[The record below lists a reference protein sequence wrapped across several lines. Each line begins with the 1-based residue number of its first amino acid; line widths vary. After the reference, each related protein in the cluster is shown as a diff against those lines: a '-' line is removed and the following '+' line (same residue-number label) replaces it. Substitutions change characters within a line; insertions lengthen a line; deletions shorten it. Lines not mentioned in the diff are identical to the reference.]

1 LFATPLR
8 QADNAGVPAQE
19 IAMSTL
25 NEHLN
30 ADLDQPAIMHGATLP
45 WLASPLAG
53 VERRPLYRL
62 GGEQARATSLV
73 RYAPGS
79 HFSPHRH
86 GLGEE
91 FVVLEGVFED
101 EHGRYPAGSY
111 VRNPPGSEHAPGSVE
126 GCMIFVRLRQFHPQ
140 DEQQVVREMP
150 AHGDALLFENA
161 FERVWVRDFPPGADV
176 VIANARGLEILV
188 LAGELE
194 VADVRVE
201 RLGWMRLPRER
212 DLLGRAGP
220 QGIRIW
226 IKEAAFDPGTA

>member
-1 LFATPLR
+1 
-8 QADNAGVPAQE
+8 
-19 IAMSTL
+19 MSTL

-30 ADLDQPAIMHGATLP
+30 ADLDQLAIMHGATLP
-45 WLASPLAG
+45 WLPSPLPG

-62 GGEQARATSLV
+62 GGEQARATTLV

-79 HFSPHRH
+79 RFSAHRH

-140 DEQQVVREMP
+140 DTQRVARAMP
-150 AHGDALLFENA
+150 PRGDELLFENA
-161 FERVWVRDFPPGADV
+161 FERVWVRDFQPSAQV
-176 VIANARGLEILV
+176 QVANARGLEVLG

-194 VADVRVE
+194 GAGFRLE
-201 RLGWMRLPRER
+201 QLGWMRLPAGQA
-212 DLLGRAGP
+212 LLGRAGA
-220 QGIRIW
+220 QGARIW
-226 IKEAAFDPGTA
+226 VKDAALDLGA

>member
-1 LFATPLR
+1 
-8 QADNAGVPAQE
+8 
-19 IAMSTL
+19 MSPL

-30 ADLDQPAIMHGATLP
+30 ADLGQPAIMHGATLP
-45 WLASPLAG
+45 WLASPLPG

-79 HFSPHRH
+79 RFSAHRH

-111 VRNPPGSEHAPGSVE
+111 VRNPPGSEHAPGSVD

-140 DEQQVVREMP
+140 DGLQVVREMP
-150 AHGDALLFENA
+150 VRGDALLFENA
-161 FERVWVRDFPPGADV
+161 FEQVWVRDFQPGAQV
-176 VIANARGLEILV
+176 LIANARGLEVLA
-188 LAGELE
+188 LAGELDG
-194 VADVRVE
+194 AGF
-201 RLGWMRLPRER
+201 RLEPLDWIRLPAGQ
-212 DLLGRAGP
+212 DLLGRAGA
-220 QGIRIW
+220 QGARLW
-226 IKEAAFDPGTA
+226 VKDAGLNLGA